1 MPKTSQHMLS
11 NRTPV
16 LTVWPTSSV
25 FDNGEDPDD
34 TLVVECLDN
43 ESTHHVCNSSLN
55 SVYMYVRA

>member
-43 ESTHHVCNSSLN
+43 EGKYTPCL
-55 SVYMYVRA
+55 